1 MYLSYFMYISF
12 ITCTVGE
19 KISQLQKVVG
29 EYSYDIS
36 QLQARLD
43 IVQREK
49 QAQDS
54 KALEQERM
62 YNQMKQNVAAEIDYL
77 RKLNL
82 QFVEQQMK
90 GIIISTLTLTHSHP
104 HPHTHTLTLIN
115 LPPHVT
121 IHLKALNETNLM
133 IPITLHTLTLH
144 TLHTFTHFTLHMP
157 HTLTAEKATEILKE
171 VQEAQDTFKRQG
183 NLSRIESEV
192 SVCVGVGVWGVCVC
206 VCVGCVCVGGVCEC
220 DFFSLSLT
228 PAS

>member
-1 MYLSYFMYISF
+1 MVESVVEGDHIS
-12 ITCTVGE
+12 
-19 KISQLQKVVG
+19 
-29 EYSYDIS
+29 
-36 QLQARLD
+36 
-43 IVQREK
+43 
-49 QAQDS
+49 
-54 KALEQERM
+54 
-62 YNQMKQNVAAEIDYL
+62 
-77 RKLNL
+77 
-82 QFVEQQMK
+82 
-90 GIIISTLTLTHSHP
+90 
-104 HPHTHTLTLIN
+104 HTLTCYIHT
-115 LPPHVT
+115 PPHVT

-192 SVCVGVGVWGVCVC
+192 SVCVGVGVWGVC
-206 VCVGCVCVGGVCEC
+206 EC